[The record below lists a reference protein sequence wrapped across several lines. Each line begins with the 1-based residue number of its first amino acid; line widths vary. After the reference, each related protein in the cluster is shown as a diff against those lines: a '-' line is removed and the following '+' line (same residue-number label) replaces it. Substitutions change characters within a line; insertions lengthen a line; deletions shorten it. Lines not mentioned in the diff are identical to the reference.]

1 MLSLI
6 KRSNPKRRVNLLF
19 PLQGMKQGFTLL
31 EVTVTMTILGLIV
44 LIIFGVFRLGFSSWE
59 RGEAL
64 QEEYQKTRVLSQLIS
79 RQIKSAWPY
88 KVKSRSAGEDYLAFD
103 GKAASIKFVT
113 TFPLKAKQAEGL
125 VYVFYQFKEGG
136 KEAGQLVFYEQR
148 VLMKDFFEEGF
159 KEDEGTSLFE
169 GISTIRFE
177 YLREEDPQNN
187 RSEEWIEEW
196 SGKDEKA
203 LPKAIRMTFHYSAN
217 PQESKKEKENE
228 IAFSTVVSL
237 PARQFEAVKSIPPGM
252 RPRVVPRTP

>member
-1 MLSLI
+1 
-6 KRSNPKRRVNLLF
+6 
-19 PLQGMKQGFTLL
+19 MKQGFTLL

-44 LIIFGVFRLGFSSWE
+44 LIIFGVFRLGFSYWE

-103 GKAASIKFVT
+103 GKAASMKFVS

-125 VYVFYQFKEGG
+125 VYAFYEFKEGG
-136 KEAGQLVFYEQR
+136 KEAGRLVFYEQR
-148 VLMKDFFEEGF
+148 VLMKDFFEEEF

-187 RSEEWIEEW
+187 QSEEWLEEW
-196 SGKDEKA
+196 NGKDEKT

-217 PQESKKEKENE
+217 VQESKKEKENE
-228 IAFSTVVSL
+228 IVFSTVVSL
-237 PARQFEAVKSIPPGM
+237 PAYQLEAVKSIPPGM
-252 RPRVVPRTP
+252 RPRLIPRIP